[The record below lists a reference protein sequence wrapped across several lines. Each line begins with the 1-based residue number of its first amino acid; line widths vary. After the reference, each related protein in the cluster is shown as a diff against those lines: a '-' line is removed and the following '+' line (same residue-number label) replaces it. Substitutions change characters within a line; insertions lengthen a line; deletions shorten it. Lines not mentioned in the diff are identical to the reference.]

1 MTPADLKEY
10 AEFNRDFLAYVREA
24 KKAGKSVDEAASGY
38 KFPEKFAGYRAPQPD
53 SVKNNVEVIYG
64 ELK

>member
-1 MTPADLKEY
+1 LPKIPERPRLSQARQFCS
-10 AEFNRDFLAYVREA
+10 AW
-24 KKAGKSVDEAASGY
+24 KSVDEAASGY
-38 KFPEKFAGYRAPQPD
+38 KIPEKFAGYRAPQPD